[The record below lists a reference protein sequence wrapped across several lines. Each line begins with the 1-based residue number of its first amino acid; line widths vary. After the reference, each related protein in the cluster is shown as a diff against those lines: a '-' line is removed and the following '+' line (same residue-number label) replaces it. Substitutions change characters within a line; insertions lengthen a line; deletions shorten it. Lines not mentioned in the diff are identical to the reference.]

1 MGIRTAMK
9 LPSPATTISCVAL
22 FVASGGTAVA
32 AISYA
37 TNAGAVD
44 GKSAVASGASTKDA
58 AGRLVA
64 TQRSGDARGKID
76 DRYLDLRGYARASTA
91 TFGRSFEVSD
101 NAQNAPTAIGSI
113 PGFGAVQASCIDQN
127 GDAGVE
133 DPATTIT
140 FVNQSGTILNLAR
153 QVGNNNANV
162 GALANGTQSSFTV
175 GGSDTF
181 ELHAERSGIN
191 YFVRGTIRQDGRGT
205 NAGSCLVYGFSL
217 ATAG

>member
-1 MGIRTAMK
+1 MK
-9 LPSPATTISCVAL
+9 LPSPATAIACVAL
-22 FVASGGTAVA
+22 FVACGGTAVA
-32 AISYA
+32 AVSYA

-44 GKSAVASGASTKDA
+44 GKSAVASGASTRDA

-64 TQRSGDARGKID
+64 TQRSGDARGRID
-76 DRYLDLRGYARASTA
+76 DRYLDLRGYARGTTA

-101 NAQNAPTAIGSI
+101 NAQNAPTGIGSI
-113 PGFGAVQASCIDQN
+113 PGFGTVTASCNDQSE
-127 GDAGVE
+127 APGVE

-140 FVNQSGTILNLAR
+140 FVNQSGTVLNLAR
-153 QVGNNNANV
+153 QVGNNNASI

-191 YFVRGTIRQDGRGT
+191 YFVRGTIRQDGRGSAT
-205 NAGSCLVYGFSL
+205 GSCLVYGFSL